1 MVQRVDSGGRRGLY
15 ILTLGRQVGTIDFK
29 KSPDVLYL
37 MAVGFSEEVATS
49 IWHLIATYEVEA
61 QLLALVIDRSE
72 ARESVSFVQ
81 VAI

>member
-1 MVQRVDSGGRRGLY
+1 MGQRVGSGGRRGLFV
-15 ILTLGRQVGTIDFK
+15 LTLGRQVGTIDFK
-29 KSPDVLYL
+29 QSPDVLYL

-49 IWHLIATYEVEA
+49 IWHLITTYDVKA

-72 ARESVSFVQ
+72 ARESMSFVQ